1 MSLTAGT
8 RLGPYEIVA
17 AIGAGGMGEVY
28 RARDARL
35 QRDVAVKVLP
45 RDLTGTPQARERFRL
60 EARAV
65 AALQHPNICTVY
77 DVGDLDEG
85 ESYLVM
91 ELLQGETLQQRLAR
105 GRLDIPVLL
114 DTAIVLADAVEAA
127 HRAGIVH
134 RDIKPG
140 NIFLTPYG
148 PKILDFGLAKS
159 TDHATPVESMQAT
172 RSLAAPLTEAGHTV
186 GTVAYM
192 SPEQLRGEE
201 LDGRTDL
208 FSLGAVLYEAATNK
222 PAFAGSTSAVT
233 AAAILHDEPP
243 APRELRHD
251 LPERL
256 EDILRKALEKDRQL
270 RYQHASDLRADLQR
284 VKRDSTTTATV
295 HAAAR
300 VTAERRSRLRPII
313 GIAVAA
319 VLAVAAG
326 GVYLYTSRTPKL
338 TDKDTIVLAD
348 FTNSTGDTVFD
359 ETLRQGLAIELEQ
372 SPFLSL
378 VPQER
383 IRTTL
388 GMMGQP
394 ADARLTADVARDLCV
409 RTGTTALVTG
419 SIASLGN
426 QYVIGLRAEN
436 CASGAVLGQE
446 QLQAARKEDVLN
458 VLSQLCTKFRTR
470 IGESLA
476 TIQEHS
482 TPLAEATTP
491 SLDALKAYSAATK
504 MSLNPANIPL
514 FKRALEI
521 DPNFASAYAL
531 LALQYSGIGDIPLG
545 EASISKAFQLR
556 DRATDRERFFIT
568 TIYDRQVTGNLERET
583 ETLRLWEQTY
593 PRDPDAHDLLAG
605 FATTG
610 TGRYELK
617 LQKAKDTL
625 AISSE
630 AVPAYFNVAE
640 AYLLQ
645 GRIGDAEQAIGQAI
659 GHAPDS
665 PPALLIP
672 YHIAFLKHD
681 VTGMDRLTAQAKGK
695 PVAEELLTH
704 LHGLVLARAGRLQAA
719 RQPARDAIELASA
732 ADKPERLAV
741 WETGLAL
748 WEALYGNA
756 AAARRSATH
765 VLEIAKGR
773 HVTYG
778 AALAFAIVGDRSRA
792 QTIADDLAERY
803 PEDTSVQFSYLPS
816 LRAWFALSANDPSRA
831 IEVLRPAAT
840 YEFAQPG
847 ISFQGA
853 GGGCY
858 GAMFPIYLRG
868 QAYLALHQ
876 GAQAAAEFQKV
887 VDHPGVIL
895 EDPLGALARLQLAR
909 AWRMAGDVS
918 KAKAAY
924 EDVLSIWKDADAD
937 FTLPKEARAECA
949 ALRSSAS
956 L

>member
-1 MSLTAGT
+1 MPLTAGT

-28 RARDARL
+28 RARDGRL
-35 QRDVAVKVLP
+35 QRDVALKVLVADVT
-45 RDLTGTPQARERFRL
+45 RTPQARDRFRR
-60 EARAV
+60 EAHAV
-65 AALQHPNICTVY
+65 AALQHPNICAIY
-77 DVGDLDEG
+77 DVGDLNEG
-85 ESYLVM
+85 DTYLVM

-105 GRLDIPVLL
+105 GRMDVPTLL
-114 DTAIVLADAVEAA
+114 DTAIALADALNSA

-148 PKILDFGLAKS
+148 PKILDFGLAK
-159 TDHATPVESMQAT
+159 AT
-172 RSLAAPLTEAGHTV
+172 RDAAQDASRQDTEAVAAPLTEAGSTV

-201 LDGRTDL
+201 LDVRTDL
-208 FSLGAVLYEAATNK
+208 FSFGAVLYEMATNE
-222 PAFAGSTSAVT
+222 PAFAGATSAVT
-233 AAAILHDEPP
+233 AAAILHEQVPT
-243 APRELRHD
+243 ARHLRRD
-251 LPERL
+251 LPDRF
-256 EDILRKALEKDRQL
+256 DDVIHKALEKDRQL
-270 RYQHASDLRADLQR
+270 RYQHASDLRTDLQR
-284 VKRDSTTTATV
+284 LKRDTTSTAAV
-295 HAAAR
+295 HAATR
-300 VTAERRSRLRPII
+300 IEGHRKRRLWPLIGSTAAALL
-313 GIAVAA
+313 IAAA
-319 VLAVAAG
+319 TG
-326 GVYLYTSRTPKL
+326 LYFYTHRTPKL

-348 FTNSTGDTVFD
+348 FTNSTGDPVFD

-378 VPQER
+378 VRDDR
-383 IRTTL
+383 IRATVQ
-388 GMMGQP
+388 MMGRP
-394 ADARLTADVARDLCV
+394 ADTRLTADVARDICV
-409 RTGTTALVTG
+409 RTGSTALVTG

-426 QYVIGLRAEN
+426 QYVIGLRAAN
-436 CASGAVLGQE
+436 CASGDLLDQE
-446 QLQAARKEDVLN
+446 QLQATRKEDVLN
-458 VLSQLCTKFRTR
+458 VLSQLATKFRTR

-476 TIQEHS
+476 TVQQHS
-482 TPLAEATTP
+482 TPLEEATTP
-491 SLDALKAYSAATK
+491 SLDALKAYSAAMK
-504 MSLNPANIPL
+504 LPLNPANMPL
-514 FKRALEI
+514 YRRAVEI
-521 DPNFASAYAL
+521 DSNFAIAFAR
-531 LALQYSGIGDIPLG
+531 LAMQYSGTADIPRG
-545 EASISKAFQLR
+545 EESISKAYQLR
-556 DRATDRERFFIT
+556 SRATERERFFIMA
-568 TIYDRQVTGNLERET
+568 IYDRQLTGNLERET

-593 PRDPDAHDLLAG
+593 PRDPDAPDLLSG
-605 FATTG
+605 FAATG

-645 GRIGDAEQAIGQAI
+645 GRIGDAEQAVRTAI
-659 GHAPDS
+659 GHAPGS
-665 PPALLIP
+665 PLAVLLP

-681 VTGMDRLTAQAKGK
+681 VAEMDRLTAQAKGK
-695 PVAEELLTH
+695 PVADELLTH
-704 LHGLVLARAGRLQAA
+704 LRGLVFARGGRLQAA

-732 ADKPERLAV
+732 AGNPERMAM

-756 AAARRSATH
+756 AAAKQRATH

-778 AALAFAIVGDRSRA
+778 AALALAISGDRSRA
-792 QTIADDLAERY
+792 QTISDDLAKRY

-858 GAMFPIYLRG
+858 GAMFPTYLRG

-876 GAQAAAEFQKV
+876 GTQAAGEFQKLI
-887 VDHPGVIL
+887 DHPGVIL

-918 KAKAAY
+918 RAKAAY
-924 EDVLSIWKDADAD
+924 EDVLAIWKDADAD
-937 FTLPKEARAECA
+937 FNLPKEARAEYA
-949 ALRSSAS
+949 TLPRH
-956 L
+956 

>member
-1 MSLTAGT
+1 MPLTAGT

-45 RDLTGTPQARERFRL
+45 RDLTGTPQARERFRI

-77 DVGDLDEG
+77 DVGDLDEGG

-105 GRLDIPVLL
+105 GRLDIPTLL
-114 DTAIVLADAVEAA
+114 DTAIVLADAVDAA

-140 NIFLTPYG
+140 NIFLTSYG
-148 PKILDFGLAKS
+148 PKILDFGLAKA
-159 TDHATPVESMQAT
+159 TDDATPDASMQQT
-172 RSLAAPLTEAGHTV
+172 RTAAAPLTEVGSTV

-192 SPEQLRGEE
+192 SPEQLRGEA
-201 LDGRTDL
+201 LDHRTDL
-208 FSLGAVLYEAATNK
+208 FSLGAVLYEMATNR
-222 PAFAGSTSAVT
+222 PAFAGPTTAVT
-233 AAAILHDEPP
+233 TAAILHEEAP
-243 APRELRHD
+243 AARHVRPD

-256 EDILRKALEKDRQL
+256 DDVIRKALEKDRQL

-284 VKRDSTTTATV
+284 VKRDSSSTATV
-295 HAAAR
+295 HATAG
-300 VTAERRSRLRPII
+300 VTIEKRSRLRPMI
-313 GIAVAA
+313 GISVAA
-319 VLAVAAG
+319 LLAVASG
-326 GVYLYTSRTPKL
+326 GVYLYSSRTPKL

-348 FTNSTGDTVFD
+348 FTNSTADAVFD
-359 ETLRQGLAIELEQ
+359 ETLRQGLAIELQQ

-378 VPQER
+378 VPDDR
-383 IRTTL
+383 IRATAR
-388 GMMGQP
+388 MMGQP
-394 ADARLTADVARDLCV
+394 ADTRLTADVARDICV
-409 RTGTTALVTG
+409 RTGSTVLVTG
-419 SIASLGN
+419 SIASLGS

-436 CASGAVLGQE
+436 CASGAVLDQQ
-446 QLQAARKEDVLN
+446 QLQAAHKEDVLN
-458 VLSQLCTKFRTR
+458 VLSQLATKFRTR

-476 TIQEHS
+476 TVQEHS
-482 TPLAEATTP
+482 TPLEEATTA
-491 SLDALKAYSAATK
+491 SLDALKAYSAAMK
-504 MSLNPANIPL
+504 LRLNPANIPL
-514 FKRALEI
+514 LKRAVGI
-521 DPNFASAYAL
+521 DPNFALAHAQ
-531 LALQYSGIGDIPLG
+531 LALQYSAVGEIPLG
-545 EASISKAFQLR
+545 EESITKAYALR
-556 DRATDRERFFIT
+556 NRVNDHERFLIT

-593 PRDPDAHDLLAG
+593 PRDPDGHDLLSG
-605 FATTG
+605 FASTG
-610 TGRYELK
+610 TGRYDLK

-630 AVPAYFNVAE
+630 VVPAYFNVAD

-645 GRIGDAEQAIGQAI
+645 GRISDAEQAIGQAI

-665 PPALLIP
+665 LPALLTP
-672 YHIAFLKHD
+672 YHIAFLKDD
-681 VTGMDRLTAQAKGK
+681 VTGMDRLKAQAKGK

-732 ADKPERLAV
+732 AGNPERMAV

-756 AAARRSATH
+756 VAAKRSATH

-778 AALAFAIVGDRSRA
+778 AALALAISGDRSRA
-792 QTIADDLAERY
+792 QTIADDLAKRY

-816 LRAWFALSANDPSRA
+816 LRAWLTLSANDPSRA

-858 GAMFPIYLRG
+858 GAMFPTYLRG

-876 GAQAAAEFQKV
+876 GDQAAAEFQKLI
-887 VDHPGVIL
+887 DHPGVVL

-909 AWRMAGDVS
+909 AWRMAGDES

-924 EDVLSIWKDADAD
+924 EDVLAIWKDADAD
-937 FTLPKEARAECA
+937 FNLPKEARAEYA
-949 ALRSSAS
+949 ALRP
-956 L
+956 